1 MATLATHNDGGVPHE
16 NYAEQQIH
24 QLSNIEQAWGDLKH
38 RSLKDFLT
46 RPVRVASGKW
56 ASTANSNTILETLK
70 FPDVLLNRVMLAN
83 KLDGFT
89 FLHASIRLEIEITA
103 QPTQAGMALLHFIPN
118 AKYSTAAATAINASI
133 TGKSGCPSQIINL
146 ASATAP
152 VFKSVY
158 LSNRYTYNL
167 VTGDGTFGHFY
178 FSVLS
183 PLVSAAATDCNY
195 FIWAS
200 FVDPIVS
207 TPTAAKLVV
216 PSLTAQCGNGI
227 IPYSELCLDGD
238 GDDRFRPS
246 LNVMPELFAQVG
258 GELMQRE
265 QSGVISSGL
274 SAVSSIAASIP
285 PSLGLSSITKPIEWV
300 SSAAANVASLFG
312 FSKPTSQVPCTTV
325 KQKPNSFM
333 FNSNGVDSSHKMAL
347 MADNELETDP
357 ALFAN
362 AIDEMTIASLVTRPA
377 VLNSYDWKSTDL
389 VGSSLFDVTVSP
401 SDMYVISD
409 SVNTLGTGNYAWL
422 LSNMFNLWRGDIVY
436 TFHFAKTKFHS
447 GRLRISYYPYANADN
462 SNLQNIDDMPTYAHT
477 EVFDLS
483 SADQFTFVVP
493 YTSNTDWKYTSRAAG
508 HNLYC
513 TGKLI
518 LEVVNPLVAP
528 NIVAT
533 SVKFWTQAHAAANM
547 QFAIPINPRVYP
559 QAFVPPPTPT
569 PTLTSSAFASRSRRD
584 VDEPP
589 PRTNGTAEEEL
600 PELHAQVGSL
610 NCFIGNKHLTLHT
623 NDPARKS
630 KKLKVK
636 APMADVEIATDIVNN
651 EEEQPV
657 ELFAQIGSQ
666 ITLPRSLAHK
676 YEVEHMTTELSPQA
690 RCIGEV
696 VPSLRPLLK
705 RFIRVAE
712 DAVINADSVLIFRP
726 WAFSQHPNK
735 PDNYALLKSCFQFYR
750 GSMRLKIFVKRFS
763 ENFASQEAI
772 TVYTLNNTNIA
783 APVRYPNINQFYRV
797 SADATDIAAY
807 KKYGYAMPI
816 ILDKEGCIEL
826 DVPYHS
832 LFHMCQAV
840 ETANIATSSGD
851 GPMTAIVIEGLGEC
865 TVDIYRAPGD
875 DFSFAAP
882 MGIPILKVDTA

>member
-16 NYAEQQIH
+16 TYAEQQIH
-24 QLSNIEQAWGDLKH
+24 HLPNIEQAWGDLKH
-38 RSLKDFLT
+38 RSLRDFLT

-56 ASTANSNTILETLK
+56 ASSATSNTVLETLK

-83 KLDGFT
+83 KLDGFA
-89 FLHASIRLEIEITA
+89 FLHASIRLEVEITA
-103 QPTQAGMALLHFIPN
+103 QPTQAGMALLHYIPN
-118 AKYSTAAATAINASI
+118 AKYTTGPTAAINGSI
-133 TGKSGCPSQIINL
+133 TGKSSCPSQIINL

-183 PLVSAAATDCNY
+183 PLISAADTNCNY

-216 PSLTAQCGNGI
+216 PDLTAQSGDGI
-227 IPYSELCLDGD
+227 MPYSELCLDGD

-246 LNVMPELFAQVG
+246 FNILPELYAQVG
-258 GELMQRE
+258 GELLQRE
-265 QSGVISSGL
+265 NSGVISSGL
-274 SAVSSIAASIP
+274 SAVASIAASVP
-285 PSLGLSSITKPIEWV
+285 ASLGLSSITKPVEWV

-362 AIDEMTIASLVTRPA
+362 AVDEMSISSLVTRPA
-377 VLNSYDWKSTDL
+377 ILNSYNWKSTDL
-389 VGSSLFDVTVSP
+389 VGTTLFDVTVSP
-401 SDMYVISD
+401 SEMYVVSD
-409 SVNTLGTGNYAWL
+409 STNSLGTGNYAWL
-422 LSNMFNLWRGDIVY
+422 LSNMFNLWRGDLVY

-447 GRLRISYYPYANADN
+447 GRLRISYYPYANANN

-483 SADQFTFVVP
+483 SADQFTFVIP
-493 YTSNTDWKYTSRAAG
+493 YTSNTDWKFTSRAAG
-508 HNLYC
+508 HEFYS

-533 SVKFWTQAHAAANM
+533 NVLFWTQAHAAANM
-547 QFAIPINPRVYP
+547 QYAIPINPRVYP
-559 QAFVPPPTPT
+559 QAFVAPP
-569 PTLTSSAFASRSRRD
+569 
-584 VDEPP
+584 EPP
-589 PRTNGTAEEEL
+589 GVSALR

-636 APMADVEIATDIVNN
+636 APMADVEIATDITNN
-651 EEEQPV
+651 EETAPV

-666 ITLPRSLAHK
+666 VTLPRSLAHK

-712 DAVINADSVLIFRP
+712 DATINAASVLIIRP
-726 WAFSQHPNK
+726 WAQSKHPNL
-735 PDNYALLKSCFQFYR
+735 PDTYALLKNCFQFYR
-750 GSMRLKIFVKRFS
+750 GSMRVKIFVKRFGDDVS
-763 ENFASQEAI
+763 TNEPV
-772 TVYTLNNTNIA
+772 TVYTLNNTRPA
-783 APVRYPNINQFYRV
+783 APVRYPTENKFYKV

-816 ILDKEGCIEL
+816 LLDKEGCIEL

-832 LFHMCQAV
+832 LYHMCQPT
-840 ETANIATSSGD
+840 ETDEIKTSIGD
-851 GPMTAIVIEGLGEC
+851 GPMTAIVIEGLADC
-865 TVDIYRAPGD
+865 KVDIYRAPGD

>member
-1 MATLATHNDGGVPHE
+1 MATLATHNDGGVPQE

-24 QLSNIEQAWGDLKH
+24 QLPNIEQAWGDLKH
-38 RSLKDFLT
+38 RSMKDFLS

-56 ASTANSNTILETLK
+56 SSTATSNTILETLK

-89 FLHASIRLEIEITA
+89 FLHASIRLEVEITC
-103 QPTQAGMALLHFIPN
+103 QPTQAGMALLHFIPH

-133 TGKSGCPSQIINL
+133 TGKSGCPSQVVNL

-158 LSNRYTYNL
+158 ISNRYTYNL
-167 VTGDGTFGHFY
+167 VTGDGTMGHFY

-183 PLVSAAATDCNY
+183 PLVSSAATDCNY

-200 FVDPIVS
+200 FVDPIAS
-207 TPTAAKLVV
+207 TPTAAKVSI
-216 PSLTAQCGNGI
+216 PSLTAQCGDGI
-227 IPYSELCLDGD
+227 IPFSELCLDGD
-238 GDDRFRPS
+238 GDDRFRDS
-246 LNVMPELFAQVG
+246 SRNMPELFAQIG
-258 GELMQRE
+258 GELLKRE
-265 QSGVISSGL
+265 GSGVISSGL
-274 SAVSSIAASIP
+274 AAVSSIAASIP

-300 SSAAANVASLFG
+300 SSAASNVASLFG

-362 AIDEMTIASLVTRPA
+362 AVDEMTISSLVTRPA
-377 VLNSYDWKSTDL
+377 FLNSYDWKTTDL
-389 VGSSLFDVTVSP
+389 VGSSLFDVAVSP
-401 SDMYVISD
+401 SEMFVISD
-409 SVNTLGTGNYAWL
+409 SVNKLGVGNYAWL

-447 GRLRISYYPYANADN
+447 GRLRVSYYPYADATN

-508 HNLYC
+508 HNLYS

-518 LEVVNPLVAP
+518 MEVVNPLVAP
-528 NIVAT
+528 NIVST
-533 SVKFWTQAHAAANM
+533 SVKFWTQAHAATNM
-547 QFAIPINPRVYP
+547 QYAIPINPRVYP
-559 QAFVPPPTPT
+559 QAFISPS
-569 PTLTSSAFASRSRRD
+569 TLRSITTTNILNRTRRGTDEDSS
-584 VDEPP
+584 
-589 PRTNGTAEEEL
+589 
-600 PELHAQVGSL
+600 PELRAQVGSL
-610 NCFIGNKHLTLHT
+610 NCFIGNRNLTLNT
-623 NDPARKS
+623 NDPSRKS

-636 APMADVEIATDIVNN
+636 APMADVEITTDTANAEVV
-651 EEEQPV
+651 EPV

-666 ITLPRSLAHK
+666 VTLPRSLAHK
-676 YEVEHMTTELSPQA
+676 YDVEHMTTELSPQA

-712 DAVINADSVLIFRP
+712 DAVVNANSVLIIRP
-726 WAFSQHPNK
+726 WDFSEHPNS
-735 PDNYALLKSCFQFYR
+735 PDNFALLKNCFQFYR
-750 GSMRLKIFVKRFS
+750 GSMRIKIFVKKFPTI
-763 ENFASQEAI
+763 FASQEAI
-772 TVYTLNNTNIA
+772 TVYTLNNTNIN
-783 APVRYPNINQFYRV
+783 APVRYPNQNQLYRV

-807 KKYGYAMPI
+807 KKYGYSMPI

-826 DVPYHS
+826 DIPYHS
-832 LFHMCQAV
+832 LFHMCQPTEAD
-840 ETANIATSSGD
+840 TIATSIGD
-851 GPMTAIVIEGLGEC
+851 SPMTAIVIEGLGEC
-865 TVDIYRAPGD
+865 AVDIYRAPGD

-882 MGIPILKVDTA
+882 MGLPILKVDTA